1 MQAGPYAGFMRRR
14 TFRMAALSASD
25 IHPKAS
31 TEVEM
36 STETAL
42 KRNAQQRR
50 ANAVYSS
57 LAHKRPMIGIL
68 CAEMVA
74 LAVLTLAIAGIIGLR
89 AWLAL
94 PN

>member
-1 MQAGPYAGFMRRR
+1 
-14 TFRMAALSASD
+14 
-25 IHPKAS
+25 
-31 TEVEM
+31 M

-42 KRNAQQRR
+42 NRNAQQRR
-50 ANAVYSS
+50 ARAVYSS
-57 LAHKRPMIGIL
+57 IAHNRPVVGIL

-74 LAVLTLAIAGIIGLR
+74 LALFALAAAGFIGLR

>member
-1 MQAGPYAGFMRRR
+1 
-14 TFRMAALSASD
+14 
-25 IHPKAS
+25 
-31 TEVEM
+31 M

-42 KRNAQQRR
+42 KRNSQQRR
-50 ANAVYSS
+50 AHAVYAS
-57 LAHKRPMIGIL
+57 LAHKRPMVGIL

-74 LAVLTLAIAGIIGLR
+74 LAVFALAAASFIGLR

>member
-1 MQAGPYAGFMRRR
+1 
-14 TFRMAALSASD
+14 
-25 IHPKAS
+25 
-31 TEVEM
+31 M

-42 KRNAQQRR
+42 KRNSQQRR
-50 ANAVYSS
+50 ASAVYSS
-57 LAHKRPMIGIL
+57 LAHKRPMIGIF

>member
-1 MQAGPYAGFMRRR
+1 
-14 TFRMAALSASD
+14 
-25 IHPKAS
+25 
-31 TEVEM
+31 M

-42 KRNAQQRR
+42 NRNAQQRR
-50 ANAVYSS
+50 ARAVYRS
-57 LAHKRPMIGIL
+57 LVNHRPMVGIL

-74 LAVLTLAIAGIIGLR
+74 LALFALAAAGLIGLR